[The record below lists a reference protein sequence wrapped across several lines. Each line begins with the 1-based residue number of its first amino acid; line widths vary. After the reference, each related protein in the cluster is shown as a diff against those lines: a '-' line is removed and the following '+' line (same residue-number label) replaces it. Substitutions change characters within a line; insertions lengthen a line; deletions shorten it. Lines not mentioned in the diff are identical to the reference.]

1 MKLFTREIRIERPLV
16 ETEAILKSENS
27 RIKNAVFENGSFTL
41 YCPRRTGHTLHTVK
55 VTGNLTE
62 IGGKCHISLC
72 ACPNPTFLLLVL
84 FCSVFSVLGLFS
96 LLFSTEGWTVKV
108 SLAAGCVI
116 LILCFIGEYSS
127 VLDLLTHKLQAPT
140 TKND

>member
-1 MKLFTREIRIERPLV
+1 MKIFTREVCVACPLA
-16 ETEAILKSENS
+16 EAEAILKSENS
-27 RIKNAVFENGSFTL
+27 RIITAVFENGSFTL

-55 VTGNLTE
+55 VTGKLTE

-72 ACPNPTFLLLVL
+72 ACPNPFFLLLVL

-96 LLFSTEGWTVKV
+96 FFFSTEGWAVKV
-108 SLAAGCVI
+108 SLAAACVI
-116 LILCFIGEYSS
+116 LILCFIGEYTS

-140 TKND
+140 ANND